1 MGCCIILG
9 SQECLISLSYLCWF
23 SCLLKILKAKKLCRM
38 NDWIKAVRGWGAQ
51 AAAVIRFAEFMFS
64 GWLVLSHFGSGDSVF
79 EGFH

>member
-1 MGCCIILG
+1 
-9 SQECLISLSYLCWF
+9 
-23 SCLLKILKAKKLCRM
+23 M